1 MYTAQPRRQLLS
13 PGRTTH
19 LHAHWP
25 IQIDMTVDGILYL
38 HARLLPGNLDRL
50 PTRLG
55 QDLFQVVRGIFDEI
69 IPARFALRSL
79 SFCSRVC
86 L

>member
-1 MYTAQPRRQLLS
+1 MPQRFRRLAALIERIGQ
-13 PGRTTH
+13 
-19 LHAHWP
+19 
-25 IQIDMTVDGILYL
+25 IQMDVTVDGILYL